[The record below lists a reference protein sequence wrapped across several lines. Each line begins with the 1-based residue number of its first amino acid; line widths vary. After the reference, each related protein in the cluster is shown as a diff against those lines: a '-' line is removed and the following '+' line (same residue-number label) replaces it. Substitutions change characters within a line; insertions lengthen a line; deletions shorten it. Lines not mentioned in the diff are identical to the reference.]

1 MNTEMVK
8 QPRYKQRLEIA
19 LKFHTEDMG
28 LYDFVCPQCQTVNN
42 INNDGYQMNDIV
54 ETVFC
59 SVECS
64 YQFNLDFK
72 AEFIKQGYTIQDL
85 NNLA

>member
-1 MNTEMVK
+1 MIK

-19 LKFHTEDMG
+19 SKFHTEDMG
-28 LYDFVCPQCQTVNN
+28 LYDFICPQCQTVHNMN
-42 INNDGYQMNDIV
+42 TDGYQVNDIV

-72 AEFIKQGYTIQDL
+72 AEFVKQGYTVQDL
-85 NNLA
+85 KNLA